1 MRVHLF
7 WMVALL
13 LIVVSCTVGPLP
25 GPTVTPE
32 IPPKQPEPSRPLVRG
47 EILGLPDGTTVT
59 IHIRTPKGREAYT
72 VGGPSP
78 GPWEA
83 VVTEASGLDYIVT
96 AEAEEYI
103 SQPISYTIHI
113 SGDTAYV
120 VRDSQVTDEE
130 AVHLDFYFVPKDSP

>member
-1 MRVHLF
+1 
-7 WMVALL
+7 MVALL
-13 LIVVSCTVGPLP
+13 LIVVSCTVVPLP

-47 EILGLPDGTTVT
+47 EISGLPDGTTVT

-96 AEAEEYI
+96 AEVEGYI

-120 VRDSQVTDEE
+120 VRDDRVTNEE
-130 AVHLDFYFVPKDSP
+130 AVHLDFHFVPEDSP